1 MVMRFFRRNGR
12 DGLEHVQRQLLE
24 MLTRDREAFDAA
36 TSTLLAGGDVAL
48 VGPKLRDT
56 DAQVNELER
65 VIRREL
71 VVHASVH
78 GAGDIAA
85 VLVYMSIVKD
95 VERIGDYAKN
105 IYDLAAG
112 GVDFRAAPDRPTMF
126 RHRDRTAEMIT
137 EAGVIFAE
145 DDQDRARALLGEADA
160 MLDAFDD
167 LVDAL
172 VVSEDIARDAVPR
185 ALFYRHLK
193 RIVAHLMNLLSAV
206 VVPVDRLDY
215 LDEPEIED
223 V

>member
-1 MVMRFFRRNGR
+1 MIMKFFRSHGRNGL
-12 DGLEHVQRQLLE
+12 GHVQRQLVE

-36 TSTLLAGGDVAL
+36 TATLLAGDDAAL
-48 VGPKLRDT
+48 VGPTLRDT

-65 VIRREL
+65 EIRREL

-112 GVDFRAAPDRPTMF
+112 GVDFQAAPDRPTML
-126 RHRDRTAEMIT
+126 HYRDRTAAMIT

-145 DDQDRARALLGEADA
+145 DDQDRAHALLAEADT
-160 MLDAFDD
+160 MLDAFDE
-167 LVDAL
+167 LVNTL
-172 VVSEDIARDAVPR
+172 VVSDGIARDAVPR

-215 LDEPEIED
+215 LDEPGIKD
-223 V
+223 G

>member
-1 MVMRFFRRNGR
+1 MVMNFFRGHDR
-12 DGLEHVQRQLLE
+12 DGLEHVQSQLLE
-24 MLTRDREAFDAA
+24 MLHHDRDAFDAA
-36 TSTLLAGGDVAL
+36 TELLLSAGDAAL

-65 VIRREL
+65 QIRREL
-71 VVHASVH
+71 VVHASVR
-78 GAGDIAA
+78 GAADIAA

-95 VERIGDYAKN
+95 VERVGDYAKN

-112 GVDFRAAPDRPTMF
+112 GVDFSAVPDRPDMVTY
-126 RHRDRTAEMIT
+126 RDRTAEMIT
-137 EAGVIFAE
+137 DAGAIFAA
-145 DDQDRARALLGEADA
+145 DDHDRANALLTEADA
-160 MLDAFDD
+160 MLDVFDE

-172 VVSEDIARDAVPR
+172 VVSDGNARDAVPR

-215 LDEPEIED
+215 LDEPNIENA
-223 V
+223 

>member
-1 MVMRFFRRNGR
+1 MVLRFFSSHGHG
-12 DGLEHVQRQLLE
+12 GLDHVQRQLLE

-36 TSTLLAGGDVAL
+36 TATLLAGADTAL
-48 VGPKLRDT
+48 VGPKLRHT

-65 VIRREL
+65 EIRREL

-85 VLVYMSIVKD
+85 VLSYMSIVKD

-105 IYDLAAG
+105 IYDLAAS
-112 GVDFRAAPDRPTMF
+112 GVDFRAAPDRPTMLSY
-126 RHRDRTAEMIT
+126 RDRIAEMIT

-145 DDQDRARALLGEADA
+145 DDQDRARALLAEADA
-160 MLDAFDD
+160 MCDTFDE
-167 LVDAL
+167 LVNAL
-172 VVSEDIARDAVPR
+172 VVSDRVARDAVPR

-206 VVPVDRLDY
+206 VMPVDRLDY
-215 LDEPEIED
+215 LDEPRIED
-223 V
+223 A

>member
-1 MVMRFFRRNGR
+1 MVMRFFRSHGHG
-12 DGLEHVQRQLLE
+12 GLEHVQRHLLE
-24 MLTRDREAFDAA
+24 MLTLDREAFDAA
-36 TSTLLAGGDVAL
+36 TATLLTGGDTAL
-48 VGPKLRDT
+48 VGPELRDT

-112 GVDFRAAPDRPTMF
+112 GVDFRAAPDRPLMLTY
-126 RHRDRTAEMIT
+126 RDRTAEMIT
-137 EAGVIFAE
+137 EAGVLFAE
-145 DDQDRARALLGEADA
+145 DDHGRAQALLTEADA

-172 VVSEDIARDAVPR
+172 VVSDGLARDAVPR

-215 LDEPEIED
+215 LDEPEIKD

>member
-1 MVMRFFRRNGR
+1 MVMRFFRGHGR

-24 MLTRDREAFDAA
+24 MLALDREAFDAA
-36 TSTLLAGGDVAL
+36 TSTLLAGGDAAL
-48 VGPKLRDT
+48 VGPTLRDT

-65 VIRREL
+65 EIRREL

-112 GVDFRAAPDRPTMF
+112 GVDFAAAPDRPTMTNY
-126 RHRDRTAEMIT
+126 RDRTAEMIT
-137 EAGVIFAE
+137 EAGAIFAA
-145 DDQDRARALLGEADA
+145 DDQDRAHALLAEADG
-160 MLDAFDD
+160 MLDAFDE
-167 LVDAL
+167 LVNAL
-172 VVSEDIARDAVPR
+172 VVSDSIARDAVPR

-215 LDEPEIED
+215 LDEPEGGAT
-223 V
+223 

>member
-1 MVMRFFRRNGR
+1 MRFFRGHGR
-12 DGLEHVQRQLLE
+12 DGLQHVQQQLLE
-24 MLTRDREAFDAA
+24 MLSLDRVAFDAA
-36 TSTLLAGGDVAL
+36 TSTLLAGGDAAE

-65 VIRREL
+65 EIRREL

-112 GVDFRAAPDRPTMF
+112 GVDFGAVSDRPTMLEY
-126 RHRDRTAEMIT
+126 RDRTAEMIT

-145 DDQDRARALLGEADA
+145 DDQERAHALLNEADT
-160 MLDAFDD
+160 MLDAFDE
-167 LVDAL
+167 LVNAL
-172 VVSEDIARDAVPR
+172 VVSDGIARDAVPR

-206 VVPVDRLDY
+206 VVPVVRLDY
-215 LDEPEIED
+215 LDETDIDD

>member
-1 MVMRFFRRNGR
+1 MVLKFLRGHNR

-24 MLTRDREAFDAA
+24 MLSHDREAFDAA
-36 TSTLLAGGDVAL
+36 TGSILEGGNTAL
-48 VGPKLRDT
+48 VGPKLRAT
-56 DAQVNELER
+56 DALVNELER
-65 VIRREL
+65 EIRREL

-85 VLVYMSIVKD
+85 ILVYMSIVKD
-95 VERIGDYAKN
+95 VERVGDYAKN

-112 GVDFRAAPDRPTMF
+112 GVDFRAAPDRPVMITY
-126 RHRDRTAEMIT
+126 RDRTAEMIT
-137 EAGVIFAE
+137 ESGLIFAE
-145 DDQDRARALLGEADA
+145 DDHDRAKALLAEADA
-160 MLDAFDD
+160 MLDAFDE

-172 VVSEDIARDAVPR
+172 VVSDGRAHDAVPR

-215 LDEPEIED
+215 QDEPEID
-223 V
+223 NS